1 MGRRATS
8 EEQKNA
14 KRETI
19 LKSARDL
26 YQTRQY
32 DEVDVATIA
41 VESGIAK
48 GTVYLY
54 FRTKEEIFVELYREA
69 YAGWLEAMREG
80 LADPAIR
87 HSIPKVVDL
96 VGKSLGER
104 PEMLDLIAILHTRLE
119 QKITPDQALALKL
132 EMKEAIDELG
142 PLLEDQ
148 LGFLLPGEGTMLLLR
163 TEALIIG
170 LSHLADP
177 APAVAEVLARDDM
190 TMFRVDLP
198 RAIGEM
204 LMVMMMGL
212 KSRGRTIA

>member
-8 EEQKNA
+8 QEQKNA

-19 LKSARDL
+19 LGAARDL
-26 YQTRQY
+26 YRTRQY

-54 FRTKEEIFVELYREA
+54 FRTKEEIFVELYRQA
-69 YAGWLEAMREG
+69 YADWLTALKSG
-80 LADPAIR
+80 LAEPSIR

-96 VGKSLGER
+96 IGRTLADR

-119 QKITPDQALALKL
+119 QKITPEQALALKL
-132 EMKEAIDELG
+132 EMKESIDELG
-142 PLLEDQ
+142 PILEEQ
-148 LGFLLPGEGTMLLLR
+148 LGFLLPGEGAMLLLR

-177 APAVAEVLARDDM
+177 APAVAEVIARDDM

-198 RAIGEM
+198 HAIGEM

-212 KSRGRTIA
+212 KSRGRG

>member
-8 EEQKNA
+8 EEQKRA
-14 KRETI
+14 KRERI
-19 LKSARDL
+19 LMAARRL
-26 YQTRQY
+26 YESRSY

-41 VESGIAK
+41 EESGIAK

-54 FRTKEEIFVELYREA
+54 FRTKEEIFAELCRHA
-69 YAGWLEAMREG
+69 YADWYAALKKG
-80 LADPAIR
+80 LDDPSLR

-96 VGKSLGER
+96 IGSSLRER
-104 PEMLDLIAILHTRLE
+104 RELLDLIAILHTRLE
-119 QKITPDQALALKL
+119 PNISPELALELRL
-132 EMKEAIDELG
+132 EMKEAIEDIG

-148 LGFLLPGEGTMLLLR
+148 LGFLLPGEGMMLLLR
-163 TEALIIG
+163 TEALVIG

-177 APAVAEVLARDDM
+177 APTVAEVIDRDDM
-190 TMFRVDLP
+190 ALFRVDLS

-212 KSRGRTIA
+212 KSRGRGKQ